1 LPGRRDFLKSGA
13 AGFAAAMMPPADP
26 SAAAQAGRGITT
38 GGNSRV
44 LLKGG
49 IVLTLDR
56 AIGDFE
62 TADVLIEGA
71 KIAAVGRNLKAEAQT
86 IDASNMIV
94 MPGFVDT
101 HHHQYETIL
110 RSILP
115 DGLLNGPKSY
125 VSDIQ
130 GIYTP
135 VYRPEDARISEL
147 VASLSQI
154 NAGVTT
160 GVDTS
165 QVSHTPEHT
174 DACIDGLREAGRRTL
189 FAYSAGVGPGV
200 KYPQDIR
207 RLRTQ
212 HFASA
217 DQLLTLAMGGGLDMS
232 TWALAREVAAPI
244 VNHVVG
250 NSAGLEAMGK
260 AGLMKA
266 DNEYIHCTQLS
277 EAAWKFIA
285 DTGGHVSIATAIEM
299 QMRHGM
305 PPIQQALDHGI
316 TPSLSVDVE
325 TNMAADMFTVM
336 RATFTLQRALLN
348 ERVLA
353 GERNLPG
360 LLTSRQVLEMATIQ
374 GARDSHLDRKIG
386 TLTPGKDADIVMLR
400 TDTINVMPVNNAA
413 GAVVTLMDTS
423 NVDTVFI
430 AGKLMKRGGSLVGV
444 DLPRIRRTVE
454 ASREAVLNRA
464 GVKGN
469 RLGVT

>member
-13 AGFAAAMMPPADP
+13 AGFAAAMMPSPGDT
-26 SAAAQAGRGITT
+26 AASQTGAIRT
-38 GGNSRV
+38 GGTNRI

-49 IVLTLDR
+49 VVLTLDR
-56 AIGDFE
+56 ALDDFE
-62 TADVLIEGA
+62 SADVLIEGS

-86 IDASNMIV
+86 IDASNMIL

-110 RSILP
+110 RSVLP
-115 DGLLNGPKSY
+115 DGLLQGPKSY
-125 VSDIQ
+125 TSDIQ

-135 VYRPEDARISEL
+135 AYRPEDARISEL
-147 VASLSQI
+147 VASLNQI

-174 DACIDGLREAGRRTL
+174 DACIAGLREAGRRTL

-212 HFASA
+212 YFSSS
-217 DQLLTLAMGGGLDMS
+217 DQLLTLAMGGGLDRN
-232 TWALAREVAAPI
+232 TWALAREVGAPI

-250 NSAGLEAMGK
+250 NTAGLEAMGK

-277 EAAWKFIA
+277 KTAWKMIA

-305 PPIQQALDHGI
+305 PPIQEALDHGI

-325 TNMAADMFTVM
+325 TNMAADLFTVM
-336 RATFTLQRALLN
+336 RSTFLLQRALLN
-348 ERVLA
+348 ERVIA
-353 GERNLPG
+353 GEQNLPA
-360 LLTSRQVLEMATIQ
+360 LVTSRQVLEMATIQ
-374 GARDSHLDRKIG
+374 GARDSHLDHKIG
-386 TLTPGKDADIVMLR
+386 TLAPGKDADIIMLR

-430 AGKLMKRGGSLVGV
+430 AGKLMKRNGQLVGV
-444 DLPRIRRTVE
+444 DLAKIRREVE
-454 ASREAVLNRA
+454 ASRVAVLMRA
-464 GVKGN
+464 GVTPN
-469 RLGVT
+469 RLGV

>member
-1 LPGRRDFLKSGA
+1 MPRRRDFLKSSA
-13 AGFAAAMMPPADP
+13 AGLATAIMSSGDTAAAGQ
-26 SAAAQAGRGITT
+26 AAGGIRS
-38 GGNSRV
+38 GGNNRI

-56 AIGDFE
+56 ALGDFE

-71 KIAAVGRNLKAEAQT
+71 KIAAVGRNLKADAQT

-154 NAGVTT
+154 NAGVTM

-189 FAYSAGVGPGV
+189 FAYSNGVGAGSR
-200 KYPQDIR
+200 YPQDIR

-212 HFASA
+212 FFASS
-217 DQLLTLAMGGGLDMS
+217 DQLLTLAMGGGLDPE
-232 TWALAREVAAPI
+232 TWALARQVGAPI

-250 NSAGLEAMGK
+250 NTAGLEMMGR

-277 EAAWKFIA
+277 KAAWKMIA

-305 PPIQQALDHGI
+305 PPIQEAIDHGI

-348 ERVLA
+348 ERVIA
-353 GERNLPG
+353 GEQNLPA

-374 GARDSHLDRKIG
+374 GARDAHVDARCG
-386 TLTPGKDADIVMLR
+386 TITPGKDADIIMLR
-400 TDTINVMPVNNAA
+400 TDTINVMPLNNAA

-430 AGKLMKRGGSLVGV
+430 AGKLMKRGGTLVGV
-444 DLPRIRRTVE
+444 DLAKIRRTVE
-454 ASREAVLNRA
+454 ASREAVLARA
-464 GVKGN
+464 GYKGN
-469 RLGVT
+469 RLGS

>member
-1 LPGRRDFLKSGA
+1 MMSSPGETA
-13 AGFAAAMMPPADP
+13 AGQG
-26 SAAAQAGRGITT
+26 SAIRT
-38 GGNSRV
+38 GGTNRV

-49 IVLTLDR
+49 VVLTLDR
-56 AIGDFE
+56 ALGDFE
-62 TADVLIEGA
+62 SADVLIEGS

-115 DGLLNGPKSY
+115 DGLLQGPKSY
-125 VSDIQ
+125 TSDIQ

-147 VASLSQI
+147 VASLNQI

-174 DACIDGLREAGRRTL
+174 DACIAGLREAGRRTL

-200 KYPQDIR
+200 KYPQDIG

-212 HFASA
+212 YFSSS
-217 DQLLTLAMGGGLDMS
+217 DQLLTLAMGGGLDRN
-232 TWALAREVAAPI
+232 TWALAREVGAPI

-250 NSAGLEAMGK
+250 NTAALEAMGK

-277 EAAWKFIA
+277 KTAWKMIA

-305 PPIQQALDHGI
+305 PPIQEALDHGI

-325 TNMAADMFTVM
+325 TNMAADLFTVM
-336 RATFTLQRALLN
+336 RATFLLQRALLN
-348 ERVLA
+348 ERMIA
-353 GERNLPG
+353 GEQNLPA
-360 LLTSRQVLEMATIQ
+360 LVTSRQVLEMATIQ
-374 GARDSHLDRKIG
+374 GARDTHLDQKIG
-386 TLTPGKDADIVMLR
+386 TLTPGKDADVIMLR
-400 TDTINVMPVNNAA
+400 TDTINVMPLNNAA

-430 AGKLMKRGGSLVGV
+430 AGKLMKRNGQLVGV
-444 DLPRIRRTVE
+444 DLAKIRREVE
-454 ASREAVLNRA
+454 AARLAVLTRA
-464 GVKGN
+464 GVKPN
-469 RLGVT
+469 RLGV

>member
-13 AGFAAAMMPPADP
+13 AGFAAAMMPSPGDT
-26 SAAAQAGRGITT
+26 AAGQTGAIRT
-38 GGNSRV
+38 GGTNRI

-49 IVLTLDR
+49 VVLTLDR
-56 AIGDFE
+56 ALGDFE
-62 TADVLIEGA
+62 SADVLIEGS

-86 IDASNMIV
+86 IDASNMIL

-110 RSILP
+110 RSVLP
-115 DGLLNGPKSY
+115 DGLLQGPKSY
-125 VSDIQ
+125 TSDIQ

-135 VYRPEDARISEL
+135 AYRPEDARISEL
-147 VASLSQI
+147 VASLNQI

-174 DACIDGLREAGRRTL
+174 DACIAGLREAGRRTL

-212 HFASA
+212 YFSSS
-217 DQLLTLAMGGGLDMS
+217 DQLLTLAMGGGLDRN
-232 TWALAREVAAPI
+232 TWALAREVGAPI

-250 NSAGLEAMGK
+250 NTAGLEAMGK

-277 EAAWKFIA
+277 KTAWKMIA

-305 PPIQQALDHGI
+305 PPIQEALDHGI

-325 TNMAADMFTVM
+325 TNMAADLFTVM
-336 RATFTLQRALLN
+336 RSTFLLQRALLN
-348 ERVLA
+348 ERVIA
-353 GERNLPG
+353 GEQNLPA
-360 LLTSRQVLEMATIQ
+360 LVTSRQVLEMATIQ
-374 GARDSHLDRKIG
+374 GARDSHLDHKIG
-386 TLTPGKDADIVMLR
+386 TLAPGKDADIIMLR

-430 AGKLMKRGGSLVGV
+430 AGKLMKRNGQLVGV
-444 DLPRIRRTVE
+444 DLAKIRREVE
-454 ASREAVLNRA
+454 ASRVAVLMRA
-464 GVKGN
+464 GVTPN
-469 RLGVT
+469 RLGV